1 MPRPFRLLVMALAL
15 WGPALA
21 HASDTTADASYVP
34 PRGAWAECP
43 PRDCGFDAA
52 KLPEAVAWVQTQ
64 ENPAPRDQTA
74 AWVRS
79 FGQREPWFGGILGPM
94 APRGP
99 VSGVVIRLVASGR
112 SRVTS

>member
-1 MPRPFRLLVMALAL
+1 MLRLLSALTLGLAL
-15 WGPALA
+15 WLPSGVRAEAPAL
-21 HASDTTADASYVP
+21 DAAYVP
-34 PRGAWAECP
+34 PRGEWAECP
-43 PRDCGFDAA
+43 PSDCGFDAA
-52 KLPEAVAWVQTQ
+52 KLAEAVAWVQTQ

-99 VSGVVIRLVASGR
+99 VSGVV
-112 SRVTS
+112 